1 MFLPLRSIT
10 LHRRKRAVGV
20 PVGIAVSALVAGS
33 LLTLPGH
40 ALADDPSASANARQ
54 QALLAAA
61 EEFDI
66 PSSVLLALSHQ
77 ESAWEGHGALPSTD
91 GGYGP
96 MNLTDV
102 TPTMLAAGDAG
113 AAGRADLDSLAA
125 DPALHTLRQAAELT
139 GLSVKSLREDDT
151 TNIRGGAALLASYEK
166 ELLGAT
172 PADPSQWYGAV
183 ARYSQAK
190 QEQAAAS
197 FADRVFRT
205 IRSGA
210 SATTQDGQRIRLS
223 AGPSVAPAREQIH
236 SLRLKTSSTAVATE
250 CPTTVDCTFVTGS
263 PAGRQ
268 VADRPANGI
277 RIDTIVIHDLESTY
291 DAGVTGLANP
301 SNPAATHYVMSS
313 AGAVTQMVP
322 TKDIAFHAGNYSTN
336 LHSIGIEHEGYA
348 AHGAAWYSEAQYQAT
363 ADLVKY
369 LAARFDIPLDR
380 QHVVGHDNVAG
391 PNSALVSGMHWD
403 PGYAWDWNH
412 FMSLLGAPVSG
423 VSEVPQP
430 GSVVSIKPSFAD
442 NVQTLQVCPSDDPTG
457 QTPTCIEQQHP
468 TNFVYLHTAPSE
480 TAPLFGDQAIHGTAP
495 GTDRVNDWGST
506 AQAGQQFVVADV
518 QDDWT
523 AIWFSGAKVWF
534 HNPGGVST
542 RTSYGVKIIR
552 PAGTTP
558 VSLYGSS
565 YPDKAEYPAGLGAST
580 QAPLSMYAIPTGQA
594 YVATREPVATD
605 DYFPSSSA
613 VVIGGKKMY
622 TIQYNHRV
630 ALVYANDVTA
640 TTAVHHWENDG
651 S

>member
-1 MFLPLRSIT
+1 M
-10 LHRRKRAVGV
+10 HRRKKALGV
-20 PVGIAVSALVAGS
+20 PIGIAVSLLVAGS
-33 LLTLPGH
+33 LLSQPGH
-40 ALADDPSASANARQ
+40 ALADDPSATADSRQ

-77 ESAWEGHGALPSTD
+77 ESAWEGHGALPSTN

-102 TPTMLAAGDAG
+102 TPAMLASGAAG
-113 AAGRADLDSLAA
+113 AAGRADLGSLAA

-151 TNIRGGAALLASYEK
+151 ANIRGGAALLAAYEK
-166 ELLGAT
+166 ELVGAT

-190 QEQAAAS
+190 QKQAAAS

-210 SATTQDGQRIRLS
+210 SATTQDGQRVHLA
-223 AGPSVAPAREQIH
+223 AGPSVDPARAQIN
-236 SLRLKTSSTAVATE
+236 SLRLKAASAAAATE
-250 CPTTVDCTFVTGS
+250 CPTTVECTFVAGS
-263 PAGRQ
+263 PVGRQ

-291 DAGVTGLANP
+291 DAGVAGLANP
-301 SNPAATHYVMSS
+301 TNPAATHYVMSS
-313 AGAVTQMVP
+313 TGAVTQMVP

-348 AHGAAWYSEAQYQAT
+348 AHGAAWYTEAQYQAT

-369 LAARFDIPLDR
+369 LAGRFGIPLDR
-380 QHVVGHDNVAG
+380 QHIVGHDNVAG

-412 FMSLLGAPVSG
+412 FMSLLDAPVSG

-442 NVQTLQVCPSDDPTG
+442 NVQTLQICPSDDPTG
-457 QTPTCIEQQHP
+457 QTTTCTEQQHP

-518 QDDWT
+518 QDAWT

-534 HNPGGVST
+534 HNPGGVNT
-542 RTSYGVKIIR
+542 RTSYGVKIVK
-552 PAGTTP
+552 PAGPTP
-558 VSLYGSS
+558 VPLYGSS

-594 YVATREPVATD
+594 YVATREAAATD
-605 DYFPSSSA
+605 DYFPSGGA

-651 S
+651 N

>member
-1 MFLPLRSIT
+1 M
-10 LHRRKRAVGV
+10 
-20 PVGIAVSALVAGS
+20 PVGIAVSALVAGT

-40 ALADDPSASANARQ
+40 ARADDPNATAASRQ

-102 TPTMLAAGDAG
+102 TPSMLAAGAAG

-125 DPALHTLRQAAELT
+125 DPALHTLRQAAKLT

-151 TNIRGGAALLASYEK
+151 ANIRGGAALLASYEK
-166 ELLGAT
+166 DLVGTT
-172 PADPSQWYGAV
+172 PAHPSRWYGAV

-190 QEQAAAS
+190 QKQAAAS

-210 SATTQDGQRIRLS
+210 SVTTQDGQRVHL
-223 AGPSVAPAREQIH
+223 AAEPSVDPAREQIN
-236 SLRLKTSSTAVATE
+236 SLRLKATSTTAATE
-250 CPTTVDCTFVTGS
+250 CPTTVDCTFVAGS
-263 PAGRQ
+263 PVGRQ
-268 VADRPANGI
+268 VADRPTNGI

-291 DAGVTGLANP
+291 DAGVAGLANP
-301 SNPAATHYVMSS
+301 TNPAATHYVMSS
-313 AGAVTQMVP
+313 TGAVTQMVP

-348 AHGAAWYSEAQYQAT
+348 AHGAAWYTEAPYQAT

-369 LAARFDIPLDR
+369 LAERFDIPLDR
-380 QHVVGHDNVAG
+380 QHIIGHDNVAG

-412 FMSLLGAPVSG
+412 FMSLLDAPVSG

-442 NVQTLQVCPSDDPTG
+442 NVQTLQICPSDDPTG
-457 QTPTCIEQQHP
+457 QTTTCTEQQHP
-468 TNFVYLHTAPSE
+468 TNFVYLRTAPSE

-495 GTDRVNDWGST
+495 GTVRVNDWGST

-523 AIWFSGAKVWF
+523 AIWFSGEKVWF
-534 HNPGGVST
+534 HNPGGVNT

-552 PAGTTP
+552 AAGTTP

-580 QAPLSMYAIPTGQA
+580 QAPLNMYAIPTGQA
-594 YVATREPVATD
+594 YVAMRAATATD
-605 DYFPSSSA
+605 DYFPSSGA

-640 TTAVHHWENDG
+640 TTAVHHWENDAN
-651 S
+651 